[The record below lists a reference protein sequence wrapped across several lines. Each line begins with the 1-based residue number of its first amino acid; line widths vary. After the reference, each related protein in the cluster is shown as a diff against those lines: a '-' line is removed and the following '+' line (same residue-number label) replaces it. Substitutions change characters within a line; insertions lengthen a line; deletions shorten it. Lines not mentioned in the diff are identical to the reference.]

1 LLVFCSGV
9 LETLRVETLV
19 MRFLEKFQIAPVIVT
34 REQGERKRLYVYTI
48 LCKPRD
54 EIESQ
59 ERGDSASFSLTKVN
73 LSQSQLASKMF
84 PSQSRVFM
92 LTVPTVRQA
101 LLRFGLDGGI

>member
-1 LLVFCSGV
+1 
-9 LETLRVETLV
+9 
-19 MRFLEKFQIAPVIVT
+19 MRFLEKFVIAPVTAT
-34 REQGERKRLYVYTI
+34 REQGEWKRLYVYTI

-59 ERGDSASFSLTKVN
+59 ERGDSVSFSAI

-84 PSQSRVFM
+84 PSQSRVFR
-92 LTVPTVRQA
+92 LTVPIVRQA